1 MRRKQLHQ
9 ILLIAI
15 CLLVSLAS
23 HSLQAATLKARVI
36 NVDSG
41 EQIQIKTTDGRFRQV
56 KLAGIQIPNHSKIW
70 LANARRHL
78 AMLLAGRMV
87 TVDYQKLTAKGVILG
102 VVRHGGADVALQML
116 KAGLAHVSDGDQLK
130 PQTLKLYLN
139 YQSQARNKGLGL
151 WRQY

>member
-1 MRRKQLHQ
+1 MRHSQLLK
-9 ILLIAI
+9 ITLITI
-15 CLLVSLAS
+15 CLVLSLS
-23 HSLQAATLKARVI
+23 SRSLLAATLQARVI

-41 EQIQIKTTDGRFRQV
+41 VQIQIKTTDGRFRWV
-56 KLAGIQIPNHSKIW
+56 KLAGIQIPTQSKIW

-102 VVRHGGADVALQML
+102 IVRHGGANVALQML
-116 KAGLAHVSDGDQLK
+116 KAGLARVSDGDLLK
-130 PQTLKLYLN
+130 PQTLKLYLKHE
-139 YQSQARNKGLGL
+139 SQARNRGVGL